1 MDTIDAFAKNL
12 STEGLNSFRHD
23 LIRFFN
29 TKVFDSTH
37 NWDIVVKVDRKGIW
51 IFNDLMKDAQISSEF
66 VQISSFGIIDN
77 QELFQHKK
85 VLIFDDA
92 IHHGTKIREEIDKI
106 NKLGVKSLTIAVLFA
121 NSDTYEKL
129 KIEYKNIELICYK
142 ILNDSDYSTEIIKHM
157 PCYFDYLCMPQPTDL
172 IVHRVRLRK
181 LSKNEIMQLFRT
193 EKTKIEIVESN
204 NEYDD
209 RFKMTLDFSRDEIKD
224 IKTKVIPKSIDLELS
239 MCKIRVFVHIS
250 EMTTDI
256 DIEYIC
262 IPDSNFSGCDRNF
275 KYCFKRFDGVLVRD
289 ECVKESENSPV
300 CLKCSIFNLTDY
312 VANMLKTCLIAQK
325 KSYEWIELPWI
336 LDI

>member
-1 MDTIDAFAKNL
+1 MALYENFICHILYLFCMDTIDAFAKNL

-121 NSDTYEKL
+121 NSDTIRQGGEIQYVKWDEPYVEPESVIDYEAGMAYTR
-129 KIEYKNIELICYK
+129 ENF
-142 ILNDSDYSTEIIKHM
+142 SIKANYYYM
-157 PCYFDYLCMPQPTDL
+157 DF
-172 IVHRVRLRK
+172 
-181 LSKNEIMQLFRT
+181 SNEIVPLGTIDKDGNPIRGNA
-193 EKTKIEIVESN
+193 EKTIHSGIE
-204 NEYDD
+204 
-209 RFKMTLDFSRDEIKD
+209 FS
-224 IKTKVIPKSIDLELS
+224 
-239 MCKIRVFVHIS
+239 
-250 EMTTDI
+250 
-256 DIEYIC
+256 
-262 IPDSNFSGCDRNF
+262 
-275 KYCFKRFDGVLVRD
+275 
-289 ECVKESENSPV
+289 
-300 CLKCSIFNLTDY
+300 
-312 VANMLKTCLIAQK
+312 
-325 KSYEWIELPWI
+325 
-336 LDI
+336 